1 MYEKLY
7 KEFENEIGTAVAS
20 YLLWKEIHNS
30 TADKKI
36 LSAFNRT
43 PTSWIIIRHSLQVT
57 FLITL
62 HRIFETGQDVVS
74 AEKLLGTC
82 VNDISIFDTTNL
94 RIRKDPESKKPEW
107 LDDYISN
114 AYVPTVQD
122 INMLRGE
129 LNNHRNVFNNIYRP
143 IRNKVIAHNMLSH
156 LDKSNELYAKTNI
169 DEIERILE
177 FLNALKET
185 LFELY
190 INGKKPD
197 ITKHK
202 LDKRH
207 YVDDSK
213 RLISSIAS
221 V

>member
-7 KEFENEIGTAVAS
+7 KEFENEIGTAVSS
-20 YLLWKEIHNS
+20 YLLWKEIHDS

-36 LSAFNRT
+36 LSALNRT

-62 HRIFETGQDVVS
+62 HRIFETGKDVVS
-74 AEKLLGTC
+74 AEMLLATC
-82 VNDISIFDTTNL
+82 ANNISIFDKDSLKN
-94 RIRKDPESKKPEW
+94 RKDPDNKNPDW
-107 LDDYISN
+107 LEDYISN

-122 INMLRGE
+122 IHMLRGE
-129 LNNHRNVFNNIYRP
+129 LQKQRNIFNNIYRP
-143 IRNKVIAHNMLSH
+143 IRNKLIAHNMVSH

-169 DEIERILE
+169 DEIEKILE
-177 FLNALKET
+177 FLNSLKET

-197 ITKHK
+197 TTKYK

-207 YVDDSK
+207 YTDDSK
-213 RLISSIAS
+213 RLISSITS